1 MKIIQV
7 INFNICKNWLLG
19 KKRFLEIKRVTF
31 FPKNLAFSLLQ
42 FRDWSLFM
50 SRGGGGREKYVG
62 KIKISVSLLQTI

>member
-31 FPKNLAFSLLQ
+31 FPKIWLFLFCNLGTGHYVC
-42 FRDWSLFM
+42 RD
-50 SRGGGGREKYVG
+50 GEGVGKYLG

>member
-31 FPKNLAFSLLQ
+31 FPQNLAFSLLQ

-50 SRGGGGREKYVG
+50 
-62 KIKISVSLLQTI
+62 